1 MLRSKVSDADTPP
14 ALRGRD
20 DAADDRR
27 LAFLAEASHV
37 LASSLD
43 YATTLES
50 VARLMVP
57 AVADLCVVDMV
68 ADDGTIRR
76 LAAAVADPAKA
87 PLARELQRQY
97 PVNPARPR
105 GVPTVLRTGQPV
117 IHVEVT
123 DELLEAVAQD
133 ADHLALLHALDFH
146 STMLVPL
153 AAHGRTLGVIT
164 FVRGRARAPYAKR
177 DLALALDLAGRC
189 SLAIENARLYGA
201 ERAARERLQ
210 AFLHR
215 LVEVQETERRRIAR
229 ELHDELGQGLTGL
242 KLLLEMAAAAPTR
255 SGQLDTA
262 LSLIGELIT
271 WVRTRSLEL
280 RPAILDDLGL
290 LPALLWHLD
299 RYTTQTGVHVDFR
312 HSGLDRRFPPEVE
325 TAAYRL
331 VQEALTNVA
340 RHARTREAAV
350 RVWLSNNRL
359 CLQIEDQGAGFDPW
373 GVQRGSATSGL
384 TGMRERAEMLGGQ
397 LAIDAAPGAGT
408 RLVATLPLQ
417 ARPAPP
423 LWPAPRPV
431 RAVAKDGKGDG

>member
-1 MLRSKVSDADTPP
+1 MLRLKVSDTGLPRATPVGDG
-14 ALRGRD
+14 AE
-20 DAADDRR
+20 DDRR
-27 LAFLAEASHV
+27 LAFLAEASNV

-68 ADDGTIRR
+68 EDDGTIRR
-76 LAAAVADPAKA
+76 LAAAVADPAKEA
-87 PLARELQRQY
+87 LARELQRRY
-97 PVNPARPR
+97 PVDPARPR

-117 IHVEVT
+117 LHVEVT
-123 DELLEAVAQD
+123 AELLEAVAQD

-153 AAHGRTLGVIT
+153 AARGRTLGVIT
-164 FVRGRARAPYAKR
+164 FVRGRARAPYAER

-210 AFLHR
+210 ALSRR
-215 LVEVQETERRRIAR
+215 LVKVQEIERRRIAR

-242 KLLLEMAAAAPTR
+242 KLLLEMAAAAPNR
-255 SGQLDTA
+255 SIQLDAA
-262 LSLIGELIT
+262 LSLIGELMA

-280 RPAILDDLGL
+280 RPPILDDLGL

-299 RYTTQTGVHVDFR
+299 RYTAQTGVHVDFR
-312 HSGLDRRFPPEVE
+312 HTGLDRRFPPEVE

-340 RHARTREAAV
+340 RHARTHEAAV
-350 RVWLSNNRL
+350 RVWSSDDRL

-373 GVQRGSATSGL
+373 EALPGNATSGL

-397 LAIDAAPGAGT
+397 LAIDSVPGAGT

-417 ARPAPP
+417 ARPSRP
-423 LWPAPRPV
+423 LGPAPRSV
-431 RAVAKDGKGDG
+431 RAVEEDGEACG